1 MTLVNPHGSAKAL
14 TPRLLS
20 ESARPEEMKR
30 ARELPEIQVSSREAG
45 DIMMIG
51 MGAFSPLIGFMGKAD
66 WEGVLGEMRLQ
77 KADPG
82 VLWPLPVTLAVT
94 EISVKEGDEIALCLG
109 EQLLATMLVEEIFEP
124 DKKRE
129 AEKCFMG
136 QGSRDSEDF
145 WRMAEDEHPGVQSVM
160 RSGRYYVGGPLTVV
174 SEMNFR
180 TLYGEHFLHPADARR
195 IFIDR
200 GWSSVAAFQARNPIH
215 RSQEFMC
222 KVAQETVDGLFIHV
236 LVGHLRSGE
245 VPAEVRMRCYKALID
260 NYFNP
265 EHTILGVYPMDMRYG
280 GPREALLHAIF
291 RQNFGC
297 SHLLVGR
304 DHAGVGDFYGL
315 FEAQMIF
322 DTLWEGALEIQPIKM
337 DWMFWSH
344 RNNGMVSLKTSPVD
358 DPADRVILS
367 GTKFRRL
374 IADGRI
380 NEIPPEFSRPEV
392 LQILAEYYRGQAR
405 SPHKVIFDS

>member
-1 MTLVNPHGSAKAL
+1 MALVNPHGSAKAL

-20 ESARPEEMKR
+20 ESAKQEEMKR
-30 ARELPEIQVSSREAG
+30 AREMQKIQVNSREAG
-45 DIMMIG
+45 DILMIG
-51 MGAFSPLIGFMGKAD
+51 MGAFSPLIGFMGKED
-66 WEGVLGEMRLQ
+66 WEGVLEEMRLK
-77 KADPG
+77 KADSG
-82 VLWPLPVTLAVT
+82 VLWPLPVTL
-94 EISVKEGDEIALCLG
+94 SVSEVKFKEGEEIALYLG
-109 EQLLATMLVEEIFEP
+109 DQLLATMLVEEIFEP

-136 QGSRDSEDF
+136 QGSRDSDDF

-160 RSGRYYVGGPLTVV
+160 RSGRYYVAGPLTVLN
-174 SEMNFR
+174 EMDFR
-180 TLYGEHFLHPADARR
+180 TLYGEHYLHPADSRR
-195 IFIDR
+195 IFTER
-200 GWSSVAAFQARNPIH
+200 GWTTVAAFQARNPIH

-222 KVAQETVDGLFIHV
+222 KVAQETVDGLFIHA
-236 LVGHLRSGE
+236 LVGHLRPGE
-245 VPAEVRMRCYKALID
+245 VPAEIRMRCYKALID
-260 NYFNP
+260 NYFNQ
-265 EHTILGVYPMDMRYG
+265 ERTLLGVYPMDMRYG

-322 DTLWEGALEIQPIKM
+322 DTLWEGALEIRPIKM

-344 RNNGMVSLKTSPVD
+344 RNNGMVSLKTCPLD
-358 DPADRVILS
+358 DPADRVIVS

-374 IADGRI
+374 IVEGRI

-392 LQILAEYYRGQAR
+392 LTILSEYYRSHAGN
-405 SPHKVIFDS
+405 